1 MPMLYKNFKKD
12 DDNVMLFFVDGIDTP
27 VEMVSF
33 PISKVD
39 TPEKLH
45 EFAVW
50 LNKLTEDLYNKY
62 STKAVQVKSFKAFD
76 NSYFDY
82 KD

>member
-33 PISKVD
+33 PKSKVD

-45 EFAVW
+45 DFAVW
-50 LNKLTEDLYNKY
+50 LNKLTYDLYCKY
-62 STKAVQVKSFKAFD
+62 STKAVQVKSLKAFD